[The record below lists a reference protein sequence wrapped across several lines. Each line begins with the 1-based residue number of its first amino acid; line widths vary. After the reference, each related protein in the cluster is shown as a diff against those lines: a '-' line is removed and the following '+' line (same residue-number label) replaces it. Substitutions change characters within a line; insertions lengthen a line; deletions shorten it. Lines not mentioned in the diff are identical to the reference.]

1 MDYDISRAISKC
13 QVKGLQFLALNRK
26 NAPMRWVSIIVIV
39 FATTA
44 PALAQV
50 SPVSRPAVTG
60 LGGQGAAL
68 AVALEHA
75 GAEDWD
81 AAQKAAVAAGP
92 IAQDIIT
99 WQRLRASAGTWDAA
113 LGFLQRRPDWPGL
126 PLLRKSVEP
135 TIPPTAR
142 AADVTGFFAG
152 SQPRTLM
159 GSLRLA
165 QAYRALGDEAQA
177 EAAIVRG
184 WTRFVGGEGAEGKAG
199 KAEQEERAVLAE
211 FAPFVVAHHAARLNT
226 LLWQRETGAALR
238 QIERVGQAQ
247 AALARARV
255 ALQARSPNASALV
268 AAVPRSLADDPGL
281 ARDRFEYRL
290 RTGQQ
295 TAAIGLLLE
304 RSASAAK
311 LGQPEAWAARR
322 LSLARSLKQEDRP
335 RQAYRIASQ
344 HHLTRGRT
352 YAALEW
358 LSGYIAL
365 RRLNNPARALIHFQN
380 HGKAVSTPIS
390 KARAHYWQGRAFEAL
405 DQEAKAMAAYRA
417 GGAYQTTFYG
427 LLSAEKAG
435 MSLNPALTGREVFAG
450 YETAAFR
457 QSSVFAAAEA
467 FFAAGDLRQGI
478 RFMTHLAENQTRSG
492 IGHMTAYA
500 EATGRPYLELW
511 LAKRGVRYGHLI
523 ERAFLP
529 LHPLVQH
536 TGVVPPELALAIARR
551 ESEFL
556 PDAQSRAGALG
567 LMQLMPGTAKEM
579 AGKIGVPYRP
589 KALLRE
595 PGYNAKLGIAYL
607 RELQSEFGRSP
618 VLVAAA
624 YNAGPSR
631 PRQWVK
637 DNGDL
642 GQSDVDIVDWIEN
655 IPFRETRN
663 YVMRVTETLP
673 GYRARLTGQTGL
685 VRFTQDLLGHHAT
698 TPAAAPRTSL
708 RPVAR

>member
-1 MDYDISRAISKC
+1 
-13 QVKGLQFLALNRK
+13 
-26 NAPMRWVSIIVIV
+26 MRWVSIIILV
-39 FATTA
+39 FAATV

-68 AVALEHA
+68 AVALDHA
-75 GAEDWD
+75 GAKDWD
-81 AAQKAAVAAGP
+81 AAQRAVATAGP

-99 WQRLRASAGTWDAA
+99 WQRLRAGAGTWDAA

-126 PLLRKSVEP
+126 PLLRKRVEP
-135 TIPPTAR
+135 TIPPTAY
-142 AADVTGFFAG
+142 ATDITGFFAA

-165 QAYRALGDEAQA
+165 QAHRVLGDEAQA

-184 WTRFVGGEGAEGKAG
+184 WTRFAQGEGAEEEDAEA
-199 KAEQEERAVLAE
+199 KAEQEEWAVLVE
-211 FAPFVVAHHAARLNT
+211 FAPFVAPHHVARLNT
-226 LLWQRETGAALR
+226 LLWQRETDAALR
-238 QIERVGQAQ
+238 QTDRVGQAQ
-247 AALARARV
+247 ATLARARV
-255 ALQARSPNASALV
+255 ALQTGGPDAPALV

-304 RSASAAK
+304 RSATAAK
-311 LGQPEAWAARR
+311 LGRPAAWAARR
-322 LSLARSLKQEDRP
+322 LSLARSLKQDGRP

-344 HHLTRGRT
+344 HHLIRGGT

-390 KARAHYWQGRAFEAL
+390 KARTHYWQGRTLEAL
-405 DQEAKAMAAYRA
+405 GQKAKAMAAYRA

-435 MSLNPALTGREVFAG
+435 MSLNPALTGGEVFAG
-450 YETAAFR
+450 HETAAFR

-478 RFMTHLAENQTRSG
+478 RFMTHLAESQTRVG
-492 IGHMTAYA
+492 IGQMTAYA
-500 EATGRPYLELW
+500 QASGRPYLELW

-523 ERAFLP
+523 ERAFYP
-529 LHPLVQH
+529 LHPLAWQ
-536 TGVVPPELALAIARR
+536 TGDVPPALALAIARR

-556 PDAQSRAGALG
+556 PDAQSRVGALG
-567 LMQLMPGTAKEM
+567 LMQLMPATAKEM

-589 KALLRE
+589 EALLRDT
-595 PGYNAKLGIAYL
+595 GYNAKLGIAYL
-607 RELQSEFGRSP
+607 RELQAEFGPSP
-618 VLVAAA
+618 VLIAAA

-631 PRQWVK
+631 PRQWVQ

-673 GYRARLTGQTGL
+673 AYRARLTGQTGL
-685 VRFTQDLLGHHAT
+685 VRFTQDLLGHEST
-698 TPAAAPRTSL
+698 LPPPVAAPHISL